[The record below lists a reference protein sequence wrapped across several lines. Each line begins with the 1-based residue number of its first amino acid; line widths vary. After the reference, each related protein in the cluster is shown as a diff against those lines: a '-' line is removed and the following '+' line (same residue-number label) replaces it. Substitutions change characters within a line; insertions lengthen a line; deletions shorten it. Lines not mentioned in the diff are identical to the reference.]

1 MNHQDDGGAG
11 ASSGRNKLA
20 AYLRERGL
28 DIPTCFGQIPDDE
41 DFWWAIQ
48 KFAKDHGAVLP
59 MKRDKAREDRAF
71 IYQLAKRG
79 YLPRA

>member
-1 MNHQDDGGAG
+1 MRQDDGGTG

-28 DIPTCFGQIPDDE
+28 EIPTCLGLVPDDE

-48 KFAKDHGAVLP
+48 KYARDHGAVLP

-71 IYQLAKRG
+71 IYQLSKRG
-79 YLPRA
+79 YLK